1 MSKEVLMLVD
11 VLAKEKNLD
20 KEVVFDSL
28 EKALAFAT
36 KRSFEGEFPEIDVHI
51 DRISG
56 KYKTIRKWSVVSDI
70 DFYDD
75 DKELSESD
83 VAADPERYGR
93 DLKIGDVVEEELEN
107 QELGRVSAQAA
118 RNIIAQRIKDAE
130 REHVLT
136 EYLSRNNG
144 IIIGKIRKIER
155 GNVIVDCG
163 KVEAI
168 IMKPDLISKEVLKPG
183 DVIKGFFDKAA
194 PVVKNGRL
202 SISRSSTGFLSKLLE
217 NNVPE
222 IASGR
227 IEIKS
232 VARDAGNRSKVAV
245 ISHDQRIDAKGAVI
259 GFRNQRIESVTKE
272 LFGEK
277 VDVIEFSDDLAQ
289 FALNALAPAEIS
301 SLVVD
306 EEKRSIDVIVEDDK
320 LGSAIG
326 PDGINVRL
334 ASKLIN
340 CTINIF
346 GKTEAKDRKQ
356 HERSD
361 LITMFNDALDV
372 DDDISEL
379 LIDNGFTSLEE
390 VAYVN
395 VSELLVIQDF
405 DADVAAELQER
416 ARNKLLSKTIL
427 FKDKMDVLAEEL
439 ANVVKFSRDVLLQL
453 VENNI
458 TSIDDFA
465 DLSGDE
471 LMDMISIDSET
482 ANKLIL
488 KAREVC
494 GYFQE

>member
-20 KEVVFDSL
+20 KEIVFQSL

-36 KRSFEGEFPEIDVHI
+36 KRSFDGEFPEIDVII
-51 DRISG
+51 DRNTG
-56 KYKTIRKWSVVSDI
+56 KYRTIRKWNVVSDV

-75 DKELSESD
+75 DKELSLSD
-83 VAADPERYGR
+83 IHSDPKRYGTEAT
-93 DLKIGDVVEEELEN
+93 IGDVIEEELEN
-107 QELGRVSAQAA
+107 IDLGRVSAQTA
-118 RNIIAQRIKDAE
+118 RNIIAQKIKDAE
-130 REHVLT
+130 REQVLN

-144 IIIGKIRKIER
+144 IIVGKIRKFER

-168 IMKPDLISKEVLKPG
+168 IMRPDLIDKEVLKPG
-183 DVIKGFFDKAA
+183 DMVKGFFDKAS
-194 PVVKNGRL
+194 PQIKNGRL
-202 SISRSSTGFLSKLLE
+202 GISRTSIGFLGKLLE

-222 IASGR
+222 IANGR
-227 IEIKS
+227 VEVRAI
-232 VARDAGNRSKVAV
+232 ARDPGNRAKVAV
-245 ISHDQRIDAKGAVI
+245 FTSDQRIDAKGACI
-259 GFRNQRIESVTKE
+259 GFRNQRIDGVTKE

-277 VDVIEFSDDLAQ
+277 VDIIEYSEDLAQ
-289 FALNALAPAEIS
+289 FALNALAPAEIDTIT
-301 SLVVD
+301 VD
-306 EEKRSIDVIVEDDK
+306 EEKRTIDVIVEDDK

-326 PDGINVRL
+326 PDGVNVRL

-340 CTINIF
+340 CTINIY
-346 GKTEAKDRKQ
+346 GKTEAKDKKS

-361 LITMFNDALDV
+361 LIKMFSDMLDV

-379 LIDNGFTSLEE
+379 LVDNGFTSLEE
-390 VAYVN
+390 VAYVD
-395 VSELLVIQDF
+395 VADLLVIDEF
-405 DADVAAELQER
+405 DEDVAGELQER
-416 ARNKLLSKTIL
+416 AKNKLLSKTIIY
-427 FKDKMDVLAEEL
+427 KDKMDKLTTEL
-439 ANVVKFSRDVLLQL
+439 AAVVKFSQDVLLQL
-453 VENNI
+453 VESGI
-458 TSIDDFA
+458 LSIDDFA

-471 LMDMISIDSET
+471 LMDIISVDIET

>member
-20 KEVVFDSL
+20 KEIVFDSL

-36 KRSFEGEFPEIDVHI
+36 KKSFEGEFPDIDVHI
-51 DRISG
+51 DRQTG
-56 KYKTIRKWSVVSDI
+56 RFKTTRKWVVMTDI

-75 DKELSESD
+75 DKELSLSD
-83 VAADPERYGR
+83 VEADPARYGTG
-93 DLKIGDVVEEELEN
+93 LKVGDVVEEELDN
-107 QELGRVSAQAA
+107 IDLGRVSAQTA
-118 RNIIAQRIKDAE
+118 RNIIAQKIKDAE
-130 REHVLT
+130 RDQVLN

-144 IIIGKIRKIER
+144 IIVGKVRKFER

-168 IMKPDLISKEVLKPG
+168 ILRPDLITKEVLKPG
-183 DVIKGFFDKAA
+183 EVIKGFFDKAN

-202 SISRSSTGFLSKLLE
+202 AISRTSNGFLAKLLE

-222 IASGR
+222 IASSR
-227 IEIKS
+227 VEIKAI
-232 VARDAGNRSKVAV
+232 ARDPGNRSKVAI
-245 ISHDQRIDAKGAVI
+245 ISHDARIDAKGAVI
-259 GFRNQRIESVTKE
+259 GFRNQRIDGVTKE

-277 VDVIEFSDDLAQ
+277 VDVIEFNDDLAQ
-289 FALNALAPAEIS
+289 YALNALAPAEIA

-306 EEKRSIDVIVEDDK
+306 EEKRSIDVIVDDDK

-340 CTINIF
+340 CTINIY
-346 GKTEAKDRKQ
+346 GKTEAKDKKA

-361 LITMFNDALDV
+361 FVKMFNDMLDV

-379 LIDNGFTSLEE
+379 LVDNGFTSLEE
-390 VAYVN
+390 VAYVD
-395 VSELLVIQDF
+395 VAELLVIEDF
-405 DADVAAELQER
+405 DEDVAKELQER
-416 ARNKLLSKTIL
+416 AKNKLLSKTIVY
-427 FKDKMDVLAEEL
+427 KDKMDKLSADLVS
-439 ANVVKFSRDVLLQL
+439 VVKFSPEVMLQL
-453 VENNI
+453 VESGI
-458 TSIDDFA
+458 LSIDDFA
-465 DLSGDE
+465 DLAGDE
-471 LMDMISIDSET
+471 LMDMISIDADT

-494 GYFQE
+494 GYFQG

>member
-1 MSKEVLMLVD
+1 M
-11 VLAKEKNLD
+11 
-20 KEVVFDSL
+20 
-28 EKALAFAT
+28 
-36 KRSFEGEFPEIDVHI
+36 
-51 DRISG
+51 
-56 KYKTIRKWSVVSDI
+56 
-70 DFYDD
+70 
-75 DKELSESD
+75 
-83 VAADPERYGR
+83 
-93 DLKIGDVVEEELEN
+93 
-107 QELGRVSAQAA
+107 GRVSAQTA
-118 RNIIAQRIKDAE
+118 RNIITQGIKDAE
-130 REHVLT
+130 REQVLT

-144 IIIGKIRKIER
+144 IVMGKVRKFER
-155 GNVIVDCG
+155 GNVVVDCG
-163 KVEAI
+163 KIEAI
-168 IMKPDLISKEVLKPG
+168 IMKSDVIPREVLKPG
-183 DVIKGFFDKAA
+183 DMVKGYLNKNDYQ
-194 PVVKNGRL
+194 VKNGRL
-202 SISRSSTGFLSKLLE
+202 LISRSSNEFLAKLLE

-222 IASGR
+222 IASGKV
-227 IEIKS
+227 EVVS
-232 VARDAGNRSKVAV
+232 VAREAGIRAKVAV
-245 ISHDQRIDAKGAVI
+245 LGHDPRVDAKGACI
-259 GFRNQRIESVTKE
+259 GFRNQRIESMTRE
-272 LFGEK
+272 LSGEK
-277 VDVIEFSDDLAQ
+277 IDIIEYDEDLAQ
-289 FALNALAPAEIS
+289 YTLNALAPAEIDS
-301 SLVVD
+301 IIVD
-306 EEKRSIDVIVEDDK
+306 EEKRSMDVVVDDDK

-334 ASKLIN
+334 VSQLVGYVLNILSKSEASNKQS
-340 CTINIF
+340 
-346 GKTEAKDRKQ
+346 GEKTG
-356 HERSD
+356 
-361 LITMFNDALDV
+361 LITMFNEALGV

-405 DADVAAELQER
+405 DIDVAKELQER

-427 FKDKMDVLAEEL
+427 FKDKMDVLAEGL

>member
-11 VLAKEKNLD
+11 VLAKEKSLD
-20 KEVVFDSL
+20 KEVVFSSL
-28 EKALAFAT
+28 ETALSFAT
-36 KRSFEGEFPEIDVHI
+36 KRSFEGEFPEIEVSI
-51 DRISG
+51 DRQSG
-56 KYKTIRKWSVVSDI
+56 KYKTIRKWNVVSDI

-75 DKELSESD
+75 DKELSLSD
-83 VAADPERYGR
+83 VGADPERYGV

-107 QELGRVSAQAA
+107 VDLGRVSAQTA
-118 RNIIAQRIKDAE
+118 RNIIAQKIKDAE
-130 REHVLT
+130 REQVLN

-155 GNVIVDCG
+155 GNVVIDCG
-163 KVEAI
+163 KIEAI
-168 IMKPDLISKEVLKPG
+168 IMKPDVIVKEVLKPG
-183 DVIKGFFDKAA
+183 DVIKGFFDKAN
-194 PVVKNGRL
+194 PQVKNGRL
-202 SISRSSTGFLSKLLE
+202 MISRASTGFLAKLLE

-222 IASGR
+222 IANGK

-232 VARDAGNRSKVAV
+232 IARDAGNRSKVAV
-245 ISHDQRIDAKGAVI
+245 FTSDARTDAKGAVI
-259 GFRNQRIESVTKE
+259 GFRNQRIDSVTKE

-306 EEKRSIDVIVEDDK
+306 EEKRMIDVIVDDDK

-334 ASKLIN
+334 ASKLTN

-346 GKTEAKDRKQ
+346 GKTEAKDKRQ
-356 HERSD
+356 HERAD

-379 LIDNGFTSLEE
+379 LVDNGFSSLEE
-390 VAYVN
+390 VAYVD
-395 VSELLVIQDF
+395 VADLLVINDF
-405 DADVAAELQER
+405 DEDVAKELQER
-416 ARNKLLSKTIL
+416 AKNKLLSKTIL
-427 FKDKMDVLAEEL
+427 FKDEMDKLATEL
-439 ANVVKFSRDVLLQL
+439 VQVVKFSQDVLLQL
-453 VENNI
+453 VEHEVK
-458 TSIDDFA
+458 SIDDFA